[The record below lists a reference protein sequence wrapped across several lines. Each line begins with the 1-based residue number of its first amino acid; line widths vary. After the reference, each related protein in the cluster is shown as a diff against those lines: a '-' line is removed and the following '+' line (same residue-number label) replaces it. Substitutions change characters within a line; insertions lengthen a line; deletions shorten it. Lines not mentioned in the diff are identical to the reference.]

1 MNPATA
7 LATVLVDEL
16 ARHGLVEACLSPG
29 SRSTPLALALLADDR
44 VRMHVRID
52 ERSASFTALG
62 LAKVTGKPVVVVCTS
77 GTAAA
82 NFHPAVLEADAAN
95 VPLLVLTADRPPEL
109 RATGSNQTIDQIK
122 LYGDAPRW
130 FCEVGVPHPFPNAV
144 ASWRS
149 VASRA
154 YAEASG
160 GLGGAPGPV
169 HLNLAFR
176 EPLIPGDGGFDE
188 PLDGRIGSLPWT
200 QVPASGRPPSAE
212 DVDYVAEQVQGAER
226 GLLVVGDAA
235 AGGALVALAETAG
248 WPILAEPQSGAR
260 SGPNAISTYDLLLR
274 DDAFWSDQRPD
285 LVVTV
290 GRIGLS
296 KALLTRLDPDVVQIL
311 VDRNGSWYDPR
322 RAVSRIVTDDPAQ
335 LAAAVTD
342 EIVGRPSSGW
352 LEAWREA
359 EMRVRVAVDAE
370 LDDIEVPSE
379 PRTARDMAHAL
390 PDGSLL
396 VVASSMPIRD
406 LNTFAA
412 PRRGLSVLASRGVS
426 GIDGFVSTAVGA
438 AMGVG
443 GRGFALAGDLS
454 LLHDANGLL
463 PVPGGHPS
471 LVMVV
476 VNNDGGGI
484 FSFLPQTA
492 QPDGFETLFGTPHGI
507 DLADFATAHRVGH
520 RRLERAADLA
530 QTLGEAVAA
539 GGLQLVEVRTNRQD
553 NVAVHQRL
561 TAAALGALR

>member
-16 ARHGLVEACLSPG
+16 ARHGVAEACVSPG
-29 SRSTPLALALLADDR
+29 SRSTPLAMALLSDGR
-44 VRMHVRID
+44 IRMHVRID

-62 LAKVTGKPVVVVCTS
+62 LAKATGRPAVLVCTS

-109 RATGSNQTIDQIK
+109 RATGSNQTVDQIK
-122 LYGDAPRW
+122 LYGDAARW
-130 FCEVGVPHPFPNAV
+130 FCEVGVPHAFPNAV
-144 ASWRS
+144 GSWRS

-154 YAEASG
+154 YAEAVG
-160 GLGGAPGPV
+160 ALGGPPGPV

-176 EPLIPGDGGFDE
+176 EPLVAGEGRFDE
-188 PLDGRIGSLPWT
+188 PLHGRAGSVPWT
-200 QVPASGRPPSAE
+200 AVTTSTRPPA
-212 DVDYVAEQVQGAER
+212 DDDIDHVAEQVQGAER
-226 GLLVVGDAA
+226 GLLVVGDSAP
-235 AGGALVALAETAG
+235 GRELVALATAAG

-274 DDAFWSDQRPD
+274 DDAFWQAQRPD
-285 LVVTV
+285 LVLTV

-296 KALLTRLDPDVVQIL
+296 KVLLNRLDSDIVQIL
-311 VDRNGSWYDPR
+311 VDRHGTWYDPR
-322 RAVSRIVTDDPAQ
+322 RALSRVVTADPAL
-335 LAAAVTD
+335 LASAVVE
-342 EIVGRPSSGW
+342 EIVSRPSSGW

-359 EMRVRVAVDAE
+359 EMRVRVAIDAE
-370 LDDIEVPSE
+370 LDDIDAPSE

-396 VVASSMPIRD
+396 VVSSSMPIRD
-406 LNTFAA
+406 LNTYAA
-412 PRRGLSVLASRGVS
+412 PRSGLNVLASRGVS
-426 GIDGFVSTAVGA
+426 GIDGFVSTAIGA
-438 AMGVG
+438 ATGAG

-463 PVPGGHPS
+463 PARGGHPS

-484 FSFLPQTA
+484 FSFLPQAGNTE
-492 QPDGFETLFGTPHGI
+492 GFETLFGTPHGL
-507 DLADFATAHRVGH
+507 DLADFAAAHQVGH
-520 RRLERAADLA
+520 RRLERAGDLA
-530 QTLGEAVAA
+530 STLGEAVAA
-539 GGLQLVEVRTNRQD
+539 GGLQLVEVRTNREE
-553 NVAVHQRL
+553 NVTVHHRL